1 MMEAQTNQVTWTSK
15 MVDYVKTFVDE
26 MGLISQTPLQL
37 VHVPSGT
44 RIDNALAERVD
55 LSAYKTAA
63 VGIRIGSATIMTV
76 TGFSKAGAGDGG
88 LLRTIGLVQKS
99 LKTYLQGQAEAES
112 FSREIISNYE
122 VINMLYR
129 VSDALRNVEDMRRVT
144 AIILDQA
151 VSLTQA
157 RRGSVLLLNKD
168 GRTLEVVASVGF
180 DSQARAERT
189 VDLADTICAEVVN
202 TGKPLVVA
210 DIKDRPD
217 LAAYSKGNYLTG
229 SFISLPL
236 QLVGDD
242 GKRQVLGAL
251 NLSDKLTSGCFR
263 SNDVRLLNALSA
275 QASSAIANARMLDDL
290 KRSKEAQ
297 KKTLN
302 ELMGTYENLEKR
314 AVIIEQ
320 VNKIALSINATLS
333 LEKIFEKICLYA
345 KNLTKAGDAL
355 VFYKG
360 DFLSDAED
368 TIFVLSSGCEY
379 TDIPEACRRFF
390 VEIMVTG
397 SPRSV
402 NQAGLSDVA
411 CLSLESGYRL
421 ARANFLGVPFF
432 SKGTCIGVVAVTDR
446 YLGADFS
453 HEDRDIMKT
462 LGNQVANAVQN
473 ARLIDEQKAL
483 YFDTI
488 SALAAAVDAKDSY
501 THNHSRNVA
510 TYARAIGEQM
520 GLSEQDMELLQRAA
534 VLHDIGKIA
543 VPGSILNKPER
554 LTREEFETMK
564 SHVLSG
570 VKIVE
575 NISDMAVIIPGMQ
588 YHHER
593 YDGKGYPEGLQG
605 ETIPLMARILAVA
618 DTYDAITSDRPY
630 RKGPGHEFAVEEIIR
645 CSGSQ
650 FAPEVVEAFL
660 KSSVCANRQPEAVTK
675 P

>member
-1 MMEAQTNQVTWTSK
+1 MDAQTTQVPWTSK
-15 MVDYVKTFVDE
+15 MVEYIKALVDE
-26 MGLISQTPLQL
+26 VALISHTPLQV

-44 RIDNALAERVD
+44 HMGNSLAEDLD
-55 LSAYKTAA
+55 LSTYETAA
-63 VGIRIGSATIMTV
+63 VDLRIGSAVIMIV
-76 TGFSKAGAGDGG
+76 KGFSTGGADDPA
-88 LLRTIGLVQKS
+88 LLRTTGFVQKC
-99 LKTYLQGQAEAES
+99 LKTYIQGQAERES

-129 VSDALRNVEDMRRVT
+129 VSDALGSAQDMQRVT
-144 AIILDQA
+144 SIILDQA
-151 VSLTQA
+151 VAITQA
-157 RRGSVLLLNKD
+157 RRGSLLILNKE
-168 GRTLEVVASVGF
+168 GTTLDVLASFGF
-180 DSQARAERT
+180 DNEALAQRA
-189 VDLADTICAEVVN
+189 VDLDDTICAEVMK
-202 TGKPLVVA
+202 TGKPLLVE

-217 LAAYSKGNYLTG
+217 LSSFSKGNYQTG

-236 QLVGDD
+236 QVVRDD
-242 GKRQVLGAL
+242 GEKEILGVL
-251 NLSDKLTSGCFR
+251 NLSDKLTSRCFK
-263 SNDVRLLNALSA
+263 SNDARLLNALCA
-275 QASSAIANARMLDDL
+275 QASIAIANARILDDL
-290 KRSKEAQ
+290 RRSKEAQ

-320 VNKIALSINATLS
+320 VNKIAISINATLD
-333 LEKIFEKICLYA
+333 LEKTFEKICLYA

-355 VFYKG
+355 VYYKG
-360 DFLSDAED
+360 DPLSDAED
-368 TIFVLSSGCEY
+368 SIFVLSTGTGY
-379 TDIPEACRRFF
+379 RNIPQDCSRFF
-390 VEIMVTG
+390 MEIMAVG
-397 SPRSV
+397 SPRSM
-402 NQAGLSDVA
+402 NQPGLTDAA
-411 CLSLESGYRL
+411 CLLLEDGCGL
-421 ARANFLGVPFF
+421 AVSNFLGVPFF
-432 SKGTCIGVVAVTDR
+432 SKGSCIGVVAVTDK
-446 YLGADFS
+446 YLGSEFS
-453 HEDRDIMKT
+453 DEDRDIIKT
-462 LGNQVANAVQN
+462 LGNQAANAVQN
-473 ARLIDEQKAL
+473 ARLIDEQKTL

-501 THNHSRNVA
+501 THNHSRDVS

-543 VPGSILNKPER
+543 VPGSILNKPDR

-564 SHVLSG
+564 THVLSG

-575 NISDMAVIIPGMQ
+575 NISNMAAIIPAMRG
-588 YHHER
+588 HHER

-605 ETIPLMARILAVA
+605 EVIPPMARILAVA

-630 RKGPGHEFAVEEIIR
+630 RKGPGHDFAVAEIIR

-660 KSSVCANRQPEAVTK
+660 KSSICANRQPEPVTK